1 VTPFYFGKTISTDQA
16 NYNRTYQK
24 TVEVGRFPT
33 NAWGLHDMHG
43 NVWEWT
49 QSIYNKNYDESGRGR
64 MELGQSIV
72 HVLRG
77 GVRGTTRR
85 RGCGVPHASRSP
97 TGASGSATPGVFAWL
112 EFFPEKP

>member
-77 GVRGTTRR
+77 GGSWNNAPERLRCAARFSLTDRREWLSYSGGLRLVRI
-85 RGCGVPHASRSP
+85 
-97 TGASGSATPGVFAWL
+97 
-112 EFFPEKP
+112 FP

>member
-77 GVRGTTRR
+77 GFVEQRAGEVAVCRTLLAHRPARVAQLLRG
-85 RGCGVPHASRSP
+85 SSP
-97 TGASGSATPGVFAWL
+97 G
-112 EFFPEKP
+112 